1 MLKGGEALLSRMSS
15 GLVVHRSGMNSFA
28 CLKYF
33 SPVHGILSASAT
45 RCSPTQGAGLQN
57 LEGGFRRTARRN
69 ILVCNRV
76 VGVETVTPPRD
87 PHAVNVYPPPGG
99 VSLGPLITAGDCIL
113 MTSFITASTSG
124 ITSRSALRK
133 TPGCEAPKAGAKAWR
148 SWAM

>member
-76 VGVETVTPPRD
+76 VGVETVTPPPGSTRRQRVSPPRRRESRPAYHGGGLHPHDLVYHGVDERD
-87 PHAVNVYPPPGG
+87 HLQVGAAEDAGVRGAEGG
-99 VSLGPLITAGDCIL
+99 G
-113 MTSFITASTSG
+113 
-124 ITSRSALRK
+124 
-133 TPGCEAPKAGAKAWR
+133 
-148 SWAM
+148 